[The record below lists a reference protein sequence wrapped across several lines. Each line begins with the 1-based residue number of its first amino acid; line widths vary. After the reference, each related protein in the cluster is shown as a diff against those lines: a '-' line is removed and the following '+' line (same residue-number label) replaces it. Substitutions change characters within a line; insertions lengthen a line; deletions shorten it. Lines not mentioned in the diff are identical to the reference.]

1 MLDELVADITA
12 VNVKLEKLEAQIE
25 EARAAGDKEE
35 VAALRRKEE
44 QLRREE
50 EQLRAEKLLLLQHQS
65 GALVVRD
72 VCSCLLTDVC
82 LGRQL
87 TCLFR
92 KEPSSE
98 DFEYVVPGSC

>member
-1 MLDELVADITA
+1 MLDELVADIKA
-12 VNVKLEKLEAQIE
+12 VSAKLEKLEAQIE
-25 EARAAGDKEE
+25 EARAARDKEE

-50 EQLRAEKLLLLQHQS
+50 EQLRAEKLLLLQRQS
-65 GALVVRD
+65 GALVVRAA
-72 VCSCLLTDVC
+72 CSCLLTFVWAN
-82 LGRQL
+82 RQL

-98 DFEYVVPGSC
+98 DFEYVVPDSC